1 MARKGLSKER
11 LVEEA
16 AALMEESGLDGF
28 SMRALAQRLE
38 VKPASLYNHV
48 ESMEAL
54 MTEVCA
60 YAMKCQRDAQME
72 AIRGKTGTQAI
83 FALAQACRGFAR
95 EHRALYW
102 LIMTTAASQGER
114 LGERA
119 NNLVAPFLQVLENSG
134 LTEAEKI
141 HWQRVLRALIHGFV
155 AQEEAGFFSHMPAS
169 GEESF
174 RIAIACYAQGLA
186 QAERRENYGNTN

>member
-1 MARKGLSKER
+1 MARKGLTKDR
-11 LVEEA
+11 LVAEA
-16 AALMEESGLDGF
+16 AALMEEEGLEGF
-28 SMRALAQRLE
+28 SMRALARRLE
-38 VKPASLYNHV
+38 VKTASLYNHV

-54 MTEVCA
+54 MAEVCA

-72 AIRGKTGTQAI
+72 AIREKTGIQAM

-119 NNLVAPFLQVLENSG
+119 NYLVEPFLLVLADSG
-134 LTEAEKI
+134 LTEEEKI

-155 AQEEAGFFSHMPAS
+155 AQEEAGFFSHLPAS

-174 RIAIACYAQGLA
+174 RIAVECYAQGLA
-186 QAERRENYGNTN
+186 QAERRETHGDAN